1 MKYILLLLLLFTT
14 NVSALDL
21 TIPDLDM
28 TLPEQPAVN
37 YEDLR
42 FVEFQNLEFH
52 EFPSKSD
59 KVIFWTLNA
68 LDVITTYEGLKSSPH
83 VYEVNPLYPARPS
96 LGQLVVGKAI
106 IGSYIINNLDSRQIK
121 ILNTNLAI
129 VIVSNYEI
137 YN

>member
-1 MKYILLLLLLFTT
+1 M
-14 NVSALDL
+14 DL
-21 TIPDLDM
+21 TIPGLDM

-52 EFPSKSD
+52 NISSKSD
-59 KVIFWTLNA
+59 KIIFWTLNA

-96 LGQLVVGKAI
+96 LGQLVAGKVI
-106 IGSYIINNLDSRQIK
+106 IGNYIINNLNSQQVRLI
-121 ILNTNLAI
+121 NTSLTIAI
-129 VIVSNYEI
+129 ANNYEI

>member
-1 MKYILLLLLLFTT
+1 MKYILLLLLFTT

-96 LGQLVVGKAI
+96 LGQLVAGKVI
-106 IGSYIINNLDSRQIK
+106 IGNYIINNLNSQQVRLI
-121 ILNTNLAI
+121 NTSLTIAI
-129 VIVSNYEI
+129 ANNYEI

>member
-1 MKYILLLLLLFTT
+1 VKYILLLLFTV
-14 NVSALDL
+14 NASALDL
-21 TIPDLDM
+21 TIPGLDM

-52 EFPSKSD
+52 NLSSKSD
-59 KVIFWTLNA
+59 KIIFWTLNA
-68 LDVITTYEGLKSSPH
+68 LDVITTYEGLKHSSN

-96 LGQLVVGKAI
+96 LGQLVVGKVI
-106 IGSYIINNLDSRQIK
+106 IGNYIINNLNSQQIRL
-121 ILNTNLAI
+121 INTSLTIAI
-129 VIVSNYEI
+129 ANNYEI

>member
-1 MKYILLLLLLFTT
+1 MKYILLLLFTV
-14 NVSALDL
+14 NASALDL
-21 TIPDLDM
+21 TIPGLDM

-52 EFPSKSD
+52 NLSSKSD
-59 KVIFWTLNA
+59 KIIFWTLNA
-68 LDVITTYEGLKSSPH
+68 LDVITTYEGLKHSSN

-96 LGQLVVGKAI
+96 LGQLVVGKVI
-106 IGSYIINNLDSRQIK
+106 IGNYIINNLNSQQIRL
-121 ILNTNLAI
+121 INTSLTIAI
-129 VIVSNYEI
+129 ANNYEI

>member
-1 MKYILLLLLLFTT
+1 VKYILLLLFTV
-14 NVSALDL
+14 NASALDL
-21 TIPDLDM
+21 TIPGLDM

-52 EFPSKSD
+52 NISSKSD
-59 KVIFWTLNA
+59 KIIFWTLNA

-121 ILNTNLAI
+121 ILNTSLTIAI
-129 VIVSNYEI
+129 ANNYEI

>member
-1 MKYILLLLLLFTT
+1 MKYILLLLFTV
-14 NVSALDL
+14 NASALDL
-21 TIPDLDM
+21 TIPGLDM

-52 EFPSKSD
+52 NISSKSD
-59 KVIFWTLNA
+59 KIIFWTLNA

-121 ILNTNLAI
+121 ILNTSLTIAI
-129 VIVSNYEI
+129 ANNYEI